1 MAYNGASP
9 IGGSGLALTIKQVK
23 LERESKLR
31 IEVGNDAPLHLR
43 LLNGTAENFG
53 TELPPEI
60 WLNFPPRLK
69 FVVISFYIC
78 IFVTFTCLFS
88 SFYKK
93 NVLFIF
99 QVFTLYGATI
109 EMDGATETDYTA
121 DEVSQCNCHIACI
134 LSVKHIGK
142 TKKNRGYH

>member
-9 IGGSGLALTIKQVK
+9 IGGSGSTLTIKQVK

-31 IEVGNDAPLHLR
+31 IEIGNDAP
-43 LLNGTAENFG
+43 
-53 TELPPEI
+53 
-60 WLNFPPRLK
+60 
-69 FVVISFYIC
+69 
-78 IFVTFTCLFS
+78 LFS

-142 TKKNRGYH
+142 TKKNRGSDEEIATF

>member
-1 MAYNGASP
+1 MACDGAGLV
-9 IGGSGLALTIKQVK
+9 GGSSSALTIKQVK

-31 IEVGNDAPLHLR
+31 IQVGNDAPLRLR

-60 WLNFPPRLK
+60 WLNFPPSLK
-69 FVVISFYIC
+69 FVV
-78 IFVTFTCLFS
+78 FTW
-88 SFYKK
+88 
-93 NVLFIF
+93 
-99 QVFTLYGATI
+99 YGATI

-121 DEVSQCNCHIACI
+121 DEVSQCNRPIACI

-142 TKKNRGYH
+142 TKKNRGSDEEIATF